1 MEMRNPN
8 ITPDMDEE
16 GFHIILDF
24 WLVDT
29 RHHLETFIS
38 TLSLKIGL
46 YSLMKIHKNM
56 LTNPAGSKA

>member
-24 WLVDT
+24 WFVDT
-29 RHHLETFIS
+29 RHQLETFIS

-46 YSLMKIHKNM
+46 CSLMKIHKNM
-56 LTNPAGSKA
+56 LTNHAGLKA